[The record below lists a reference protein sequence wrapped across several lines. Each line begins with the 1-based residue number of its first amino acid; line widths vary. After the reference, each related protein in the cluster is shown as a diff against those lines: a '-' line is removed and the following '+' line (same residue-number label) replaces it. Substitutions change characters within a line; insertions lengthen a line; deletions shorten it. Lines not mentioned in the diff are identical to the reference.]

1 MIWNWKEASVK
12 NDKKFHRQRSGKDFR
27 KFDVKKITLPNTPEP
42 KGHYSSAVVHNG
54 LIFVS
59 GQLPRDAV
67 SGSVETGAIEAQTEL
82 ALRNVEA
89 ILLAAG
95 SDLNHVLQMT
105 IYISDIELWSRV
117 NAVYARIF
125 GEHKP
130 ARAIVP
136 VKDLHFGTQI
146 EIQAIAM
153 VKE

>member
-1 MIWNWKEASVK
+1 M
-12 NDKKFHRQRSGKDFR
+12 
-27 KFDVKKITLPNTPEP
+27 KKIKLPNTPEP
-42 KGHYSSAVVHNG
+42 RGHYSSAVEHNG

-59 GQLPRDAV
+59 GQLPINHLT
-67 SGSVETGAIEAQTEL
+67 GEVETGAIELQTEI

-89 ILLAAG
+89 ILLEAN

-105 IYISDIELWSRV
+105 IYVSEMELWDKV
-117 NAVYARIF
+117 NETYAAIL

-146 EIQAIAM
+146 EIQAIAA
-153 VKE
+153 VKEEK